1 MVDSRG
7 LNVLIIEDDS
17 ADFQFITTKL
27 ENSDFFQY
35 NFFHCKNLREVANYS
50 QANTDLVLCDLNL
63 SDSEGIET
71 IVKIKRKF
79 PQHPIIVI
87 SGQSERSLLKTAVY
101 KEIQSYILKDELR
114 NINLDKLIL
123 FTINEFQRGQNIHLK
138 KQMDLI
144 RVVTSEAAHQ
154 LNNSLFVLEN
164 FALSFPDA
172 PMEFREKIQRIS
184 SRIKEYS
191 KNMVLIAEDYKL
203 NLADIKID
211 DFLKN
216 INMNF
221 GISISS
227 EDREKIVFIDQEEI
241 SYAINR
247 LISEYEIT
255 EGSLEVDDKAMYF
268 KFVIHPEKLNY
279 YSFAGMTFARLV
291 LAGITHQHWGEEK
304 VEGEILSIGIPLDFR
319 SYALRS

>member
-1 MVDSRG
+1 MNDSRG

-35 NFFHCKNLREVANYS
+35 KFHHCKTIKEVANFS

-79 PQHPIIVI
+79 PNHPIIVI
-87 SGQSERSLLKTAVY
+87 SGQSEKSLLKTAVY

-123 FTINEFQRGQNIHLK
+123 FTINEFQRGQNLHLK

-154 LNNSLFVLEN
+154 LNNSIFVLEN

-172 PMEFREKIQRIS
+172 PVEFREKIERIS

-203 NLADIKID
+203 NL
-211 DFLKN
+211 
-216 INMNF
+216 
-221 GISISS
+221 
-227 EDREKIVFIDQEEI
+227 EKISLDSFLNTISMSFEIAPEKRNQTVFVDQEEL

-255 EGSLEVDDKAMYF
+255 EGSLELDDKAMYF

-279 YSFAGMTFARLV
+279 YSFAGLTFARLV
-291 LAGITHQHWGEEK
+291 LAGITHQHWGEER
-304 VEGEILSIGIPLDFR
+304 VEGDILSIGIPIDFR
-319 SYALRS
+319 SHALRS